1 MIVNYR
7 KMYPFTKPYL
17 FRAVLSLLLAVPVG
31 LMDAA
36 IAWLL
41 KPYMDVVM
49 IGKDST
55 WGLWIPIIIVLF
67 SLTQSSF
74 NYASTYLN
82 EWVGLK
88 ITIDV
93 KRKLFAKLMRSE
105 ANFFDNNSSGDILL
119 QFNNNVETACTGL
132 LSNLKLLV
140 VRVCSSI
147 SLIAVLFYNSWQLAI
162 VAVLILALALYPL
175 TQIRRRIKSIFQE
188 SLASIGKLMT
198 YYNEASAGNRIIS
211 ANNLYDQQNSKF
223 GEATHKIF
231 RTGMR
236 IVQRTGSL
244 TPIMHFIVSIGIA
257 LVIWLGSY
265 LIVNNELT
273 PGGFVSFITALILL
287 YTPIKSMGNTFGKI
301 QLSFI
306 AMDMIF
312 GNMER
317 KPAVS
322 DKDDAIELKPIKQG
336 INFNNVSFHYNPEVP
351 VLKNVNLH
359 IDMGKV
365 YAFVGNSG
373 GGKTTLVNLIPR
385 FYDVCEGSITI
396 DEVDLRDLKIDSLR
410 ENISIVFQDNFLF
423 SGTIRENIVLDK
435 IDTPDHVLD
444 QVLKNSYLT
453 EFVNSLPNG
462 VNTEI
467 GERGVFLS
475 GGQKQRLA
483 IARSFIKNSPIVI
496 LDEATSAL
504 DNKSEAI
511 VQEAI
516 TNLMQ
521 NRTVLIIAHRLSTI
535 VNADKIV
542 VINNGE
548 LAEQGSHAELLA
560 CENSIYK
567 SLYRSQF
574 KDK

>member
-483 IARSFIKNSPIVI
+483 IARAFIKNSPIVI